1 MKASTMTTTERTLV
15 MSSVAAT
22 ALFLAFPV
30 MPVQAGTVK
39 GVVHLADEA
48 GSTRLYQGYWRLE
61 NGNVPVQSSGG
72 AKAET
77 VVVLELSR
85 DTHAPPARTVTVE
98 IGGLDARPRL
108 VILGPGS
115 VLELKNTGKVTHE
128 FSTPGNPTF
137 MPIERLMPGGVRQQR
152 FNTPDGYLIRCA
164 EYPHIAISAIV
175 VKSSYFSTLD
185 EKGNFTIPD
194 VPDGKATLKVW
205 TRGRWA
211 HEEEIDTAKKEAL
224 SIKVSAPKGKET
236 KDKDSA
242 E

>member
-1 MKASTMTTTERTLV
+1 MMMARSL
-15 MSSVAAT
+15 SSFVVAALLILT
-22 ALFLAFPV
+22 GLQAPAW
-30 MPVQAGTVK
+30 AGTVK
-39 GVVHLADEA
+39 GVVHLADDA

-77 VVVLELSR
+77 VVVLEVTK
-85 DTHAPPARTVTVE
+85 DTHPPAARTVTVE

-108 VILGPGS
+108 VMIGPGS

-128 FSTPGNPTF
+128 FSTPENPSF
-137 MPIERLMPGGVRQQR
+137 MPVERLNPGTFRRQK
-152 FNTPDGYLIRCA
+152 FMAPGGYLIRCA

-175 VKSSYFSTLD
+175 VASSFFSTLD
-185 EKGNFTIPD
+185 EKGNFSIPD
-194 VPDGKATLKVW
+194 VPEGKAILKVW
-205 TRGRWA
+205 TRGKWA
-211 HEEEIDTAKKEAL
+211 FQEEIDTGKKEPL
-224 SIKVSAPKGKET
+224 SIKVTAPKAKET